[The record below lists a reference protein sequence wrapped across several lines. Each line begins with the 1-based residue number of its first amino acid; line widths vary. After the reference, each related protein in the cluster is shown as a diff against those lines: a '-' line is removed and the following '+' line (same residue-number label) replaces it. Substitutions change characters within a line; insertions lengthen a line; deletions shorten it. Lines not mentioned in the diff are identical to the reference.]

1 MAGSVHEGPEFGVGD
16 FVLLNDITL
25 DAFMNNLKLRYDKN
39 KIYSFIGEVVVS
51 VNPYKT
57 MDIYNQ
63 SYVDQ
68 YRGREIYERPPHI
81 FALADSAYKTMKRKS
96 RDTCIVISGESGS
109 GKTEASKIIMR
120 YIAAVTNVGGRKEVE
135 RVKEV
140 LIKSNIILEAFGNAK
155 TNRNDNSSRFG
166 KYMDINFDF
175 KGDPI
180 GGHINNYL
188 LEKSRVVHQQHGER
202 NFHAFYQLLSGATDP
217 KLAEMKL
224 ARSTDKYHFVCQGGD
239 SKCSTIND
247 QSDYRNVMNAMKT
260 MGFAFKH
267 AETLWKVVAAV
278 ILLGNIEYEAQD
290 DVHDLAM
297 VKDRKLMSDIAG
309 LIDVTNDDL
318 AKALTHRVIA
328 AGGNVVDKGLT
339 VSEAYYARDAFAKA
353 IYDRMFTWIVKRIN
367 EAIDPKTAGVEF
379 VGKNTVIGVLDI
391 YGFEIFDNNSFEQF
405 CINYCNEKLQ
415 QLFIELVLKQEQE
428 EYMREG
434 IAWQHVDYFNNKV
447 ICDLVEQ
454 PHKGILAILD
464 EACLS
469 VGKVTDEMFLTA
481 MSQKLSKN
489 DRYTCRSLNP
499 SDKTL
504 EHKRDFRI
512 KHYAGDVTYSVN
524 SFIDKNKDTLFQ
536 DFKRLLYNSND
547 ELIKMMWPEGKV
559 SITETTRRPQTA
571 GTSFKNSIISLVD
584 RLATKEPHYVRCIKP
599 NEIKSPCQ
607 FDDTRCKHQ
616 VMYLGLLENVRV
628 RRAGFAFRAQ
638 YERFLARYKMITK
651 YTWPNFHGSAY
662 DGVKAIISHMR
673 FDDDVE
679 YGKSKIFIRS
689 PQTLFALEEERDK
702 FIPGIILFLQKNWRG
717 GNARRKAKK
726 MRAIYFIMSRFRR
739 YKMRS
744 YIKQIVEKFRN
755 VRKMRDYG
763 KSIKWPTP
771 PKVLSGWVGELQKA
785 HNRWR
790 ANMIL
795 QKVPQDERPALQLKC
810 SAHSM
815 LRGQRSEWGMR
826 RKWEGNYL
834 ATTKDNA
841 STIDFVTKM
850 TSLKSHDGFNK
861 VLFSSYCKKVNK
873 HNQCA
878 DRAIVITDR
887 GIYKLDPKKK
897 YKPMRSIIP
906 LQQVTGLTVSP
917 DVDQL
922 IVFKLTDGNDLVI
935 CLNSPSHEERVG
947 EVVGIM
953 ARIWETVIHSQLQF
967 TVSKQPT
974 CNLGNKSRQLAI
986 KSTAANGGPV
996 FKKDGQVLALFW
1008 PSAT

>member
-25 DAFMNNLKLRYDKN
+25 DAFMNNLKL
-39 KIYSFIGEVVVS
+39 
-51 VNPYKT
+51 
-57 MDIYNQ
+57 

-278 ILLGNIEYEAQD
+278 ILLAQD

-339 VSEAYYARDAFAKA
+339 A

-415 QLFIELVLKQEQE
+415 QLFIELEQE

-512 KHYAGDVTYSVN
+512 KHYAGDVTYS
-524 SFIDKNKDTLFQ
+524 
-536 DFKRLLYNSND
+536 
-547 ELIKMMWPEGKV
+547 
-559 SITETTRRPQTA
+559 
-571 GTSFKNSIISLVD
+571 
-584 RLATKEPHYVRCIKP
+584 EPHYVRCIKP

-616 VMYLGLLENVRV
+616 VMYLGLLEN
-628 RRAGFAFRAQ
+628 
-638 YERFLARYKMITK
+638 
-651 YTWPNFHGSAY
+651 
-662 DGVKAIISHMR
+662 AIISHMR

-935 CLNSPSHEERVG
+935 CLNSPSHEERSDPQSTSVH
-947 EVVGIM
+947 
-953 ARIWETVIHSQLQF
+953 RIQ
-967 TVSKQPT
+967 
-974 CNLGNKSRQLAI
+974 
-986 KSTAANGGPV
+986 
-996 FKKDGQVLALFW
+996 
-1008 PSAT
+1008 ATNV

>member
-16 FVLLNDITL
+16 FVLLHDVTL
-25 DAFMNNLKLRYDKN
+25 DAFMDNLKLRYEKN
-39 KIYSFIGEVVVS
+39 RIYTYIGEVVVS

-57 MDIYNQ
+57 MDIYNT
-63 SYVDQ
+63 SYVEQ

-81 FALADSAYKTMKRKS
+81 FALADSAYKTMKRKA

-135 RVKEV
+135 RVKDV
-140 LIKSNIILEAFGNAK
+140 LIKSNVILEAFGNAK

-188 LEKSRVVHQQHGER
+188 LEKSRVVHQQKGER
-202 NFHAFYQLLSGATDP
+202 NFHSFYQLLSGATDQ

-224 ARSTDKYHFVCQGGD
+224 TRDPHKYFYIRQGGEP
-239 SKCSTIND
+239 KCPTIND

-260 MGFAFKH
+260 LGFAFKH
-267 AETLWKVVAAV
+267 AETLWKVVSAV
-278 ILLGNIEYEAQD
+278 ILLGNLEYHAQD
-290 DVHDLAM
+290 DVHDLSE
-297 VKDRKLMSDIAG
+297 VSDKKLLSDIGG
-309 LIDVTNDDL
+309 LLSVTTENIE
-318 AKALTHRVIA
+318 KALTHRVIA

-353 IYDRMFTWIVKRIN
+353 IYDRMFTWIVTRIN
-367 EAIDPKTAGVEF
+367 EAIDPHGTGVGF

-434 IAWQHVDYFNNKV
+434 IEWQHVDYFNNKV

-489 DRYTCRSLNP
+489 DRFTCRALNP

-504 EHKRDFRI
+504 EHKIEFRV
-512 KHYAGDVTYSVN
+512 KHYAGDVTYSVVG
-524 SFIDKNKDTLFQ
+524 FIDKNRDTLFQ
-536 DFKRLLYNSND
+536 DFKRLLYNSED
-547 ELIKMMWPEGKV
+547 ELIKMMWPEGKL
-559 SITETTRRPQTA
+559 SITETTRRPITA
-571 GTSFKNSIISLVD
+571 GSNFKNSIIALVE
-584 RLATKEPHYVRCIKP
+584 RLASKEPHYVRCIKP
-599 NEIKSPCQ
+599 NEIKSPSK
-607 FDDTRCKHQ
+607 FDDTRCRHQ

-628 RRAGFAFRAQ
+628 RRAGFAFRSH
-638 YERFLARYKMITK
+638 YERFLTRYKMITK
-651 YTWPNFHGSAY
+651 DTWPVFHGTDY
-662 DGVKAIISHMR
+662 DGTKIIIQAMGFANDVK
-673 FDDDVE
+673 

-702 FIPGIILFLQKNWRG
+702 YIPHIVLFIQKMWRG
-717 GNARRKAKK
+717 AMQEGRKSEQ
-726 MRAIYFIMSRFRR
+726 M
-739 YKMRS
+739 
-744 YIKQIVEKFRN
+744 EK
-755 VRKMRDYG
+755 DEG
-763 KSIKWPTP
+763 LGEELKWPPP
-771 PKVLSGWVGELQKA
+771 PKVLTEGGGGQTILRNFPESG
-785 HNRWR
+785 
-790 ANMIL
+790 
-795 QKVPQDERPALQLKC
+795 QDALKC
-810 SAHSM
+810 SGKRHSQRPEA
-815 LRGQRSEWGMR
+815 RGEKTEMGKGKFPCQ
-826 RKWEGNYL
+826 
-834 ATTKDNA
+834 TK
-841 STIDFVTKM
+841 TIPFDCNFVTKM
-850 TSLKSHDGFNK
+850 NTLNHTMDSRRA
-861 VLFSSYCKKVNK
+861 FSPYCKKVNK

-878 DRAIVITDR
+878 DRAVVLTDK

-897 YKPMRSIIP
+897 YKPMRAIIP
-906 LQQVTGLTVSP
+906 FQELSGLTISP
-917 DVDQL
+917 DADQL
-922 IVFKLTDGNDLVI
+922 IVFHLTDGNDLVV
-935 CLNSPSHEERVG
+935 CLHTPSKEERVG
-947 EVVGIM
+947 EVVGIL
-953 ARIWETVIHSQLQF
+953 ARQWQRNHRQLQV
-967 TVSKQPT
+967 TVSKQPK
-974 CNLGNKSRQLAI
+974 CNLGNKSRQLVI

-996 FKKDGQVLALFW
+996 FKKDGPALALMW
-1008 PSAT
+1008 PAA